1 MNDSSSSRISQ
12 ALDAIRPV
20 AARLAAIDWQGHAGH
35 VLTALQRMVRRRGS
49 TATDQDQA
57 AAKPRRSLVGSP
69 HFRTVAVWLFLFGLA
84 GWMAFVARPR
94 DDGTLLGNYS
104 MRPPGFQKAAF
115 EDVNTRP

>member
-12 ALDAIRPV
+12 ALDVIRPV
-20 AARLAAIDWQGHAGH
+20 AARLAAIDWQGHAEH
-35 VLTALQRMVRRRGS
+35 VLTALQRLVRRPG
-49 TATDQDQA
+49 ATNKDPA
-57 AAKPRRSLVGSP
+57 AEGARRSLVGYP

-84 GWMAFVARPR
+84 GWMAFVASPR